1 MTNVLD
7 GPRREIRRIFHEG
20 VQQWVTVSENGTE
33 LLLADGRR
41 VDEIRATYMA
51 PCDPTKIL
59 CIHLNYDSR
68 RVEFRAKPLT
78 TPTYFQKPLTTLNA
92 HRGIVYRPA
101 DCSTST
107 TRGRSQSSSGRRCAT
122 SSRTTC
128 GTIVAGFMPSN
139 DVGLHDFRDTDAGSM
154 LRVKGQDGYC
164 PVGPGLVS
172 GVDIRQQTLRT
183 YINGEVVQ
191 EDPVSNMTFPI
202 DYILADLCRHITLL
216 PGDIILTGTP
226 ANSRP
231 MNIGDEVEVEV
242 TGVGRLSN
250 TVAECPAPH
259 NLAGHLPTESEEV
272 VRVARGG
279 DWWAERDADASAR
292 RSRCRGSIAVG
303 SILGNR
309 VQRVEDPRML
319 TVGGTYVEDV
329 PVDAAWVH
337 FVRSEYAHGRIV
349 SYDVDDARKVPGVL
363 GSLHR

>member
-7 GPRREIRRIFHEG
+7 GPRRETRRIFHDG
-20 VQQWVTVSENGTE
+20 VQQWVSVSDDGGE
-33 LLLADGRR
+33 LLLGDGRR
-41 VDEIRATYMA
+41 VDELTATYMA

-78 TPTYFQKPLTTLNA
+78 TPTYFQKPLSTLNA
-92 HRGIVYRPA
+92 HRGVVYRPA
-101 DCSTST
+101 DCKYLNYEGEIAVVIGAPMRNIGPDDVWSY
-107 TRGRSQSSSGRRCAT
+107 
-122 SSRTTC
+122 
-128 GTIVAGFMPSN
+128 VAGFMPSN

-183 YINGEVVQ
+183 YINGAVVQ

-202 DYILADLCRHITLL
+202 EYILADLCRHITLV
-216 PGDIILTGTP
+216 PGDVILTGTP

-231 MNIGDEVEVEV
+231 MNIGDVVEVEV

-259 NLAGHLPTESEEV
+259 NLAGHLPTESDEV

-279 DWWAERDADASAR
+279 DWWEARDAARAQPASA
-292 RSRCRGSIAVG
+292 A
-303 SILGNR
+303 
-309 VQRVEDPRML
+309 
-319 TVGGTYVEDV
+319 GGQ
-329 PVDAAWVH
+329 
-337 FVRSEYAHGRIV
+337 
-349 SYDVDDARKVPGVL
+349 
-363 GSLHR
+363 